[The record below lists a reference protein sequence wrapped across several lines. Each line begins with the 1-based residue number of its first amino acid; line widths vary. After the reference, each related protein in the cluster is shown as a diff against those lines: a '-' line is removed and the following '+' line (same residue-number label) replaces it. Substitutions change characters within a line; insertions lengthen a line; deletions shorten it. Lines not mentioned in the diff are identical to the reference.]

1 MDKELEQLHSVL
13 LEILDFI
20 YSVCEENHLLCFLVY
35 GTALGA
41 YRHHGFIPWDDD
53 VDVAMPRED
62 YMKFLQIMKQN
73 SHVKYEI
80 QDEDNE
86 DFYFLSFAKVRK
98 KNTVFIERIAGDVY
112 THKGIFIDVFPLDYV
127 KNTENFIF
135 KIRRKC
141 IIYFKH
147 ILKFQACR
155 KLYKGK
161 KNKKEYILDRVI
173 SFPGRLFPQKW
184 ILKLLNKI
192 KTGKIS
198 REEANYIAEYDTA
211 GPVQIVPYDIYFPP
225 RKIEFEGR
233 MYNVPNKIEKYLT
246 YIYGEGYMQPPPPK
260 HRVSCK
266 ASKIEF

>member
-1 MDKELEQLHSVL
+1 MDKELEELHNVL

-53 VDVAMPRED
+53 MDVAMPRED
-62 YMKFLQIMKQN
+62 YMKFLQIMKESN
-73 SHVKYEI
+73 HDKYEI

-98 KNTVFIERIAGDVY
+98 KNTVFIERLVGDVY
-112 THKGIFIDVFPLDYV
+112 AHKGIFVDVFPLDYV
-127 KNTENFIF
+127 KDIETFTF

-141 IIYFKH
+141 IAYLKH
-147 ILKFQACR
+147 ILKFHVC
-155 KLYKGK
+155 KKVYKK
-161 KNKKEYILDRVI
+161 RENKKKYILDNI
-173 SFPGRLFPQKW
+173 ICCPAKLFPQKW
-184 ILKLLNKI
+184 TLKLLNKM

-198 REEANYIAEYDTA
+198 REEADYIAEYDTG
-211 GPVQIVPYDIYFPP
+211 GPVQVVPCDVYFPP
-225 RKIEFEGR
+225 REIEFEGKI
-233 MYNVPNKIEKYLT
+233 YHVPNKIEQYLT
-246 YIYGEGYMQPPPPK
+246 DIYGKGYMQLPPPQ
-260 HRVSCK
+260 HRVSWK